1 MQQEHEVIEQGVFIY
16 KKKDVF
22 AMTGCSQSRLNQYR
36 LGRENKRKDGTVIYT
51 EQAILHEHVHY
62 VYVLSNNRVTVLYSI
77 QAIEAIQAKL
87 NKLVTIDHLEV

>member
-1 MQQEHEVIEQGVFIY
+1 MQQEHEVIAEGVFIY

-36 LGRENKRKDGTVIYT
+36 LGRENKRKDGTVSYK

-62 VYVLSNNRVTVLYSI
+62 VYVCSNKRVTVLYSI

>member
-1 MQQEHEVIEQGVFIY
+1 MQKEHEVIEQGVFIY

-62 VYVLSNNRVTVLYSI
+62 VYVLSNNRVTVLYSL

>member
-1 MQQEHEVIEQGVFIY
+1 MQKEHEVIEQSVFIY

-22 AMTGCSQSRLNQYR
+22 AMSGCSQSRLNQYR

-62 VYVLSNNRVTVLYSI
+62 VYVLSNNRVTVLYSL